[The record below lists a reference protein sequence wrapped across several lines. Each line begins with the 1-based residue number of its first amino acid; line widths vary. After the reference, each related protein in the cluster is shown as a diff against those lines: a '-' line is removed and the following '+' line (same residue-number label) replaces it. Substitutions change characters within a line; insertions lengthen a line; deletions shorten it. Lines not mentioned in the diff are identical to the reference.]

1 MTREEARNILR
12 NKSCV
17 DCVNRCAYPL
27 ENQEGYCEYADAI
40 SMAIEALKADV
51 PDMNVGK
58 WIPCSE
64 RLPAE
69 NGNYLVTAIWK
80 GKLEVDMDYF
90 QFGCMWDDYRD
101 NVIAWQKLPEPYK
114 EEE

>member
-1 MTREEARNILR
+1 MIRDEQCKKVCRIIDNA
-12 NKSCV
+12 
-17 DCVNRCAYPL
+17 L
-27 ENQEGYCEYADAI
+27 ENRPTERDFLIVAVEKAFNQ
-40 SMAIEALKADV
+40 LKQSKLV
-51 PDMNVGK
+51 KQPEQK

-101 NVIAWQKLPEPYK
+101 NVIAWQELPEPYREGK
-114 EEE
+114 K